1 MNKAKELQQLLKDH
15 NLYDGEID
23 GVIGDKTLTAVTSL
37 LPKRTTVSVVQANKV
52 ANEDQI
58 TANFYMS
65 ELTHSNTAVNR
76 GINNTP
82 SALHKKNLIEATK
95 NLFQPTRDLLG
106 AAMLISSGYRSP
118 ALNRAVGGSSTSA
131 HSYGLAIDF
140 TCPSFG
146 NTRKIASFLVSE
158 FKKRGIKF
166 DQLILEFPDS
176 GSSWIH
182 LGYKS
187 PSGSQRNQVLT
198 AVKQGGKT
206 TYLSGL
212 H

>member
-1 MNKAKELQQLLKDH
+1 MSKTKELQQLLKEH

-76 GINNTP
+76 GINNIP

-146 NTRKIASFLVSE
+146 NTRKIASYLLSE

>member
-1 MNKAKELQQLLKDH
+1 MSKAKELQQLLKDR

-37 LPKRTTVSVVQANKV
+37 FPKRHNVSVVQVDKV
-52 ANEDQI
+52 ADEDQI
-58 TANFYMS
+58 TANFHMS
-65 ELTHSNTAVNR
+65 ELIHSNTAVNR
-76 GINNTP
+76 GIKNTP

-118 ALNRAVGGSSTSA
+118 ALNRVVGGSSSSA

-146 NTRKIASFLVSE
+146 NPRKIASYLVAE

-187 PSGSQRNQVLT
+187 PSNSQRNQVLT
-198 AVKQGGKT
+198 AVKRGGKT